1 MAVYTVETDYSCE
14 MDYPF
19 DNSRQIV
26 KGLYNNYLDG
36 RGGGG
41 KLEGEHRREW
51 QQERG
56 ELDVKFNTYM
66 GGITFSF
73 LFANW
78 KSIGGLL
85 V

>member
-41 KLEGEHRREW
+41 KLEGEHRRE
-51 QQERG
+51 
-56 ELDVKFNTYM
+56 
-66 GGITFSF
+66 
-73 LFANW
+73 
-78 KSIGGLL
+78 
-85 V
+85 